1 MSPAAR
7 QANRHLLRTGIL
19 VGIAAAGVAVSY
31 VGRRAQLDP
40 QTGLVDWPTV
50 TSIAETRLRKAPGTL
65 SPERMREADAACAD
79 AVRRVAPA
87 LEAHL
92 GSPLPGLVERAG
104 AVDRPAWAR
113 TNVRALERIFSR
125 FEDDLLLR
133 ILPPGASSSRA
144 AMAAANRW
152 ITTRQIGLM
161 LAFMGQRVLGQ
172 YDIAL
177 LAAEEDEPGRLLF
190 VEENL
195 RRVAKTL
202 EVDLD
207 AFRTYIA
214 LHEATHAWEFEAHPW
229 LRPYIASRVEAQID
243 GFTRDLRGAGID
255 RLREVGSSLLSG
267 RRLHWMEAVLT
278 AEQRR
283 LMRETQAVMS
293 LLEGF
298 SDHVMAEVG
307 RDVVPGHAMIDAK
320 FHARRTRRSPLERA
334 VLRVTG
340 LDMKMEQYR
349 SGEAFVSAIV
359 AAAGTDAVR
368 RLWSGPEALPRD
380 GEIDDPSRWLAR
392 VMGGATAPGGG
403 IA

>member
-1 MSPAAR
+1 VSPAAR
-7 QANRHLLRTGIL
+7 PRGSNARLFRAGVL
-19 VGIAAAGVAVSY
+19 VGIAAAGVVVSY
-31 VGRRAQLDP
+31 AGRRAQRDP
-40 QTGLVDWPTV
+40 QRGLVDWPTV
-50 TSIAETRLRKAPGTL
+50 LSIAEARLRRAPGAL
-65 SPERMREADAACAD
+65 SPAEMRAADGASAE

-104 AVDRPAWAR
+104 AVDRAGWAQA
-113 TNVRALERIFSR
+113 NVRAIERIFSR
-125 FEDDLLLR
+125 FEDDLLGRL
-133 ILPPGASSSRA
+133 LPPDASPSRA
-144 AMAAANRW
+144 AIAAANRW

-177 LAAEEDEPGRLLF
+177 LAAEDDEPGRLLF

-195 RRVAKTL
+195 RRVARSL
-202 EVDLD
+202 GVDLD

-229 LRPYIASRVEAQID
+229 LRPYLASRVEAQID
-243 GFTRDLRGAGID
+243 GFTRDLRGAGRE
-255 RLREVGSSLLSG
+255 RLREIGTSLLSG
-267 RRLHWMEAVLT
+267 KRRHWMETMLT
-278 AEQRR
+278 GEQRR
-283 LMRETQAVMS
+283 LLRETQAVMS

-307 RDVVPGHAMIDAK
+307 RSVVPGHATIDAK
-320 FHARRTRRSPLERA
+320 FHGRRTRRSPLERA
-334 VLRVTG
+334 MLRITG

-349 SGEAFVSAIV
+349 SGEAFVAAIV
-359 AAAGTDAVR
+359 AARGADAIA

-380 GEIDDPSRWLAR
+380 GEIDQPGRWLAR
-392 VMGGATAPGGG
+392 VMGPASPGRAG
-403 IA
+403 